1 MVGVVVFFLAGA
13 ACVALY
19 LAISPQ
25 SRAVDER
32 FADLAVKMRASQGAL
47 AGDLQDDNVLRMLF
61 RWAAKR
67 VPPPNLDTPTGEKLQ
82 QTLAQAGFLKSSAPQ
97 TYQVTRVLMAV
108 GGGLL
113 GLLVGAIFHS
123 FGGHAAAARNR
134 RRRHWNFRAQLLP
147 GTARAAA
154 PGQHRKAALGRA
166 RSAGGMR
173 RSGHGTVRGDSNRR
187 HGMRT
192 SWAGNRHRAEPGRNR
207 YFRGRVLG
215 QALRGLADRT
225 AVEDI
230 KPLAAT
236 LIQSEQL
243 GAQIGPALRASS
255 DALRTRRRLHA
266 EEDAQKASIKILF
279 PLVIFVLPSMI
290 AVIIGPAMISVFAH
304 VSRVEDDSGPA
315 RPRPSRAIPIASPRG
330 PRTRR
335 AGASVRGLFV

>member
-1 MVGVVVFFLAGA
+1 MIGVAVFLLAAG

-32 FADLAVKMRASQGAL
+32 FADLAVKMRASQGAF
-47 AGDLQDDNVLRMLF
+47 AGDAQDDNLLRMLF

-82 QTLAQAGFLKSSAPQ
+82 HTLVQAGFIKSSAAQ
-97 TYQVTRVLMAV
+97 TYQVARVLMAV
-108 GGGLL
+108 GGGAL
-113 GLLVGAIFHS
+113 GLLVGAIFHPS
-123 FGGHAAAARNR
+123 AATPLLLAVGGVGIGIFVPSYYLGR
-134 RRRHWNFRAQLLP
+134 R
-147 GTARAAA
+147 ARARQSAIA
-154 PGQHRKAALGRA
+154 KQLSDVLDLLVVCVEAGMGLFEAIRIVGTECERHGQEIGFELSLVATDI
-166 RSAGGMR
+166 SAGA
-173 RSGHGTVRGDSNRR
+173 T
-187 HGMRT
+187 
-192 SWAGNRHRAEPGRNR
+192 
-207 YFRGRVLG
+207 LG

-255 DALRTRRRLHA
+255 DALRQRRRLHA

-290 AVIIGPAMISVFAH
+290 AVIIGPAMISVLRTL
-304 VSRVEDDSGPA
+304 S
-315 RPRPSRAIPIASPRG
+315 SPG
-330 PRTRR
+330 
-335 AGASVRGLFV
+335 